1 MATLKVI
8 RKRIASVKSTQKI
21 TKAMKMVA
29 AAKLRRAQGAL
40 LQARPYGSHLQEIL
54 NTLAPYIPSESSPF
68 LSEAPSKIAS
78 LLVFTSD
85 RGLCGGFN
93 SNLLRK
99 VNFFVFQ
106 EAQKHEKIQINT
118 VGKKARD
125 FFKARKIELHKEWQG
140 LTIGFNFE
148 KALEIS
154 HEIIAAFQRGEF
166 GTFYLAYN
174 GFKSA
179 ISQEIRIRKILPL
192 EFHKQPHSGGE
203 GEAATRAPAITGDG
217 IFPIIFEPSAPELFD
232 NLVPRYVASQIY
244 LAHLESS
251 ASELGARMSAM
262 ENATSNAK
270 EMIASLTLVYNR
282 ARQASITKELMDIVN
297 GAESLK

>member
-8 RKRIASVKSTQKI
+8 RKRITSVKNTQKI

-40 LQARPYGSHLQEIL
+40 VQARPYGVHLKNIL
-54 NTLAPYIPSESSPF
+54 NRVSAYVDPEKNLSLNPSPAGKAA
-68 LSEAPSKIAS
+68 LV
-78 LLVFTSD
+78 VFTSD

-99 VNFFVFQ
+99 VNTFIF
-106 EAQKHEKIQINT
+106 HEGKSHQSLEIQT

-125 FFKARKIELHKEWQG
+125 FFKARKVDIEKEWQG
-140 LTIGFNFE
+140 ISLGFSFE
-148 KALEIS
+148 SALEIS
-154 HEIIAAFQRGEF
+154 HQILEAFKNGDF
-166 GTFYLAYN
+166 SNYYIAYN
-174 GFKSA
+174 SFKSA
-179 ISQEIRIRKILPL
+179 ISQEIKIQKILPL
-192 EFHKQPHSGGE
+192 DFGSTEE
-203 GEAATRAPAITGDG
+203 NAG
-217 IFPIIFEPSAPELFD
+217 IFPIIFEPSAQELFEE
-232 NLVPRYVASQIY
+232 LLPRYIASEIY
-244 LAHLESS
+244 LAHLEST

-270 EMIASLTLVYNR
+270 DMIGKLTLIYNR
-282 ARQASITKELMDIVN
+282 ARQATITKELMDIVN

>member
-8 RKRIASVKSTQKI
+8 RKRITSVKNTQKI

-29 AAKLRRAQGAL
+29 AAKLRRAQTAL
-40 LQARPYGSHLQEIL
+40 MQSRPYGAHLKEIL
-54 NTLAPYIPSESSPF
+54 SRISAYIDPEKNPFVNESPSGK
-68 LSEAPSKIAS
+68 AAIV
-78 LLVFTSD
+78 VFSSD

-99 VNFFVFQ
+99 VNTFLYQ
-106 EAQKHEKIQINT
+106 EGKAHESLELQT

-125 FFKARKIELHKEWQG
+125 FFKARKVDIEKEWQG
-140 LTIGFNFE
+140 ISLGFSFE
-148 KALEIS
+148 SALEIAQQILEGYKNGS
-154 HEIIAAFQRGEF
+154 FSNYYI
-166 GTFYLAYN
+166 AYN

-179 ISQEIRIRKILPL
+179 ISQEITIEKILPL
-192 EFHKQPHSGGE
+192 DLGKSGE
-203 GEAATRAPAITGDG
+203 DAG
-217 IFPIIFEPSAPELFD
+217 ILPIIFEPSAEQLFEEL
-232 NLVPRYVASQIY
+232 LPRYIAGKIF
-244 LAHLESS
+244 LAHLEST

-270 EMIASLTLVYNR
+270 DMIGKLTLAYNR
-282 ARQASITKELMDIVN
+282 ARQATITKELMDIVN